1 VHHDVRNGLIPI
13 RNVLSH
19 LTQVARESPDRTA
32 EVLLERQ
39 GTLDSSVAYLQ
50 SLASNYAR
58 LSPSV
63 DRRECDVNRI
73 VQDVVADTGVAADL
87 APWLPP
93 VLGDPVALRRVLENL
108 VVNAIESLPQGAE
121 PGNRNVV
128 VATELVRDGGAH
140 PVRLV
145 VADNG
150 RGMSDEERRHMFEDF
165 YTTKAHGTGLG
176 LSIVRRL
183 VNDLGGRI
191 DVVSA
196 PGQGTEV
203 VVELPGAG
211 AERDA

>member
-1 VHHDVRNGLIPI
+1 
-13 RNVLSH
+13 VLAH
-19 LTQVARESPDRTA
+19 LTQVARESPAQTA
-32 EVLLERQ
+32 DVLLERQ

-87 APWLPP
+87 APLLPP
-93 VLGDPVALRRVLENL
+93 VVGDPVALRRVLENL
-108 VVNAIESLPQGAE
+108 VVNAIESLPAGAG

-128 VATELVRDGGAH
+128 VTTQLVRGGAGNQ
-140 PVRLV
+140 VRLIV
-145 VADNG
+145 SDNG
-150 RGMSDEERRHMFEDF
+150 RGMSEEERRHMFDDF

-191 DVVSA
+191 DVASA
-196 PGQGTEV
+196 PGEGTEV
-203 VVELPGAG
+203 IVELPGSQLPAG
-211 AERDA
+211 TPSERGT